1 MEFSLCPIG
10 RIYIP
15 NSTNLSPEVAHL
27 VNSVDILRYRRNVI
41 WFKTKDYSLYRQLLG
56 SHPHHRYFSRSL
68 LYLEGIS
75 TSNNSFIY
83 YQ

>member
-15 NSTNLSPEVAHL
+15 NSANLSLELAHL
-27 VNSVDILRYRRNVI
+27 LNSADILRDRKNVI
-41 WFKTKDYSLYRQLLG
+41 WFKTKDYSLYRKLLG
-56 SHPHHRYFSRSL
+56 SYPHHRYSSNSL

-75 TSNNSFIY
+75 TSDNRFDY
-83 YQ
+83 Y